1 MATETTEAEARIQQ
15 LITERNA
22 ARSDLQEARAEIA
35 TLTEAGTATKGAT
48 ESAVAAARAEMQ
60 SRITE
65 LESSL
70 RRTTNRSLLLADK
83 IPEDGMDDL
92 LEYLDYQYSKLE
104 AGADG
109 TAKPEF
115 ADWYKEARK
124 GNKVL
129 RAAMKPSVAAKA
141 AEVEGEAVEAV
152 ETAPVK
158 AAPAARAAIPAKPNV
173 VPVRPGDTGK
183 EIDISKLKH
192 GTAEFAA
199 AKARLKQLAFPSV
212 RQ

>member
-1 MATETTEAEARIQQ
+1 MATETNEAETRIQQ

-35 TLTEAGTATKGAT
+35 SLTEAGAASTKGT
-48 ESAVAAARAEMQ
+48 ETAVNAARAEMQ
-60 SRITE
+60 SKITE
-65 LESSL
+65 LESAL

-83 IPEDGMDDL
+83 IPEDGMDDV

-109 TAKPEF
+109 AKPEF

-124 GNKVL
+124 SNKVL

-141 AEVEGEAVEAV
+141 AEAEEEAPVEA
-152 ETAPVK
+152 APK
-158 AAPAARAAIPAKPNV
+158 AAPTRAAIPVKPTV
-173 VPVRPGDTGK
+173 VPVKPGDTGK
-183 EIDISKLKH
+183 EIDISKLKL
-192 GTAEFAA
+192 GTAEYAA
-199 AKARLKQLAFPSV
+199 AKQRLKAIAFPSA

>member
-1 MATETTEAEARIQQ
+1 MATETSEAEARIQQ

-35 TLTEAGTATKGAT
+35 SLTEAGAATKGAT

-60 SRITE
+60 SKITE

-104 AGADG
+104 AGDG
-109 TAKPEF
+109 GTKPEF
-115 ADWYKEARK
+115 SDWYKTARRD
-124 GNKVL
+124 NKVL
-129 RAAMKPSVAAKA
+129 RAAMKPSVAARA
-141 AEVEGEAVEAV
+141 AEPDDGEA
-152 ETAPVK
+152 APVELAK
-158 AAPAARAAIPAKPNV
+158 ATPAAPARAAIPAKPSV
-173 VPVRPGDTGK
+173 IPVKPGDTGK

-199 AKARLKQLAFPSV
+199 AKARLKAIAFPSA

>member
-1 MATETTEAEARIQQ
+1 MATETNEAESRIQQ

-35 TLTEAGTATKGAT
+35 TLTEAGAATKGAT
-48 ESAVAAARAEMQ
+48 ETAVNAARAEMQ
-60 SRITE
+60 GRITE
-65 LESSL
+65 LEGSL

-109 TAKPEF
+109 AGKPEF
-115 ADWYKEARK
+115 SDWYKEARK

-129 RAAMKPSVAAKA
+129 RAAMKPSVAARA
-141 AEVEGEAVEAV
+141 AETDDG
-152 ETAPVK
+152 ETAPVELALK
-158 AAPAARAAIPAKPNV
+158 AAPAARAPIPAKPAV
-173 VPVRPGDTGK
+173 VPVKPGDTGK
-183 EIDISKLKH
+183 EIDLSKLKH

-199 AKARLKQLAFPSV
+199 AKARLKAIAFPSA

>member
-1 MATETTEAEARIQQ
+1 MSEPNEAEARIQQ

-60 SRITE
+60 ARITE

-109 TAKPEF
+109 AKPEF
-115 ADWYKEARK
+115 SDWYKGARRD
-124 GNKVL
+124 NKVL

-141 AEVEGEAVEAV
+141 AEVEVETVEAVEA
-152 ETAPVK
+152 APAK
-158 AAPAARAAIPAKPNV
+158 AAPAARTAIPAKPNV

>member
-1 MATETTEAEARIQQ
+1 MATETNEAESRIQQ

-35 TLTEAGTATKGAT
+35 TLTEAGAANKGAT
-48 ESAVAAARAEMQ
+48 ETAVNAARAEMQ

-65 LESSL
+65 LESTL

-115 ADWYKEARK
+115 GDWYKTARRD
-124 GNKVL
+124 NKVL
-129 RAAMKPSVAAKA
+129 RAAMKPSVAARA
-141 AEVEGEAVEAV
+141 AETDDGEA
-152 ETAPVK
+152 APVELAK
-158 AAPAARAAIPAKPNV
+158 APAAARAPIPAKPNV
-173 VPVRPGDTGK
+173 VPVKPGDTGK
-183 EIDISKLKH
+183 EIDICKLKH

-199 AKARLKQLAFPSV
+199 AKARLKAIAFPSA

>member
-1 MATETTEAEARIQQ
+1 MATETNEAEARIQQ

-35 TLTEAGTATKGAT
+35 TLTEAGSASKGAT
-48 ESAVAAARAEMQ
+48 ETAVNAARAEMQ
-60 SRITE
+60 ARITE

-92 LEYLDYQYSKLE
+92 LEYLDYQYSKIE

-109 TAKPEF
+109 TKPEF
-115 ADWYKEARK
+115 GDWYKEARK
-124 GNKVL
+124 SNKVL

-141 AEVEGEAVEAV
+141 AETDDG
-152 ETAPVK
+152 ETAPVELAK
-158 AAPAARAAIPAKPNV
+158 AAPAARAPIPAKPNV
-173 VPVRPGDTGK
+173 IPVKPGDTGK

-199 AKARLKQLAFPSV
+199 AKARLKAIAFPSA